1 MVKDPSLFDGETPG
15 ELELNRL
22 VQQAQAAMAWRAS
35 VNALRGRADENGV
48 QVEVSASGGV
58 VAVTVSDAA
67 CAAGGDAVAGHVL
80 DAVLAAQQ
88 NLAQQLRGSATQTFG
103 EDSPQARTV
112 HESTL
117 DRFTRATVLTSGPD
131 DDRTRG

>member
-1 MVKDPSLFDGETPG
+1 MDPSIFDGETPG

-22 VQQAQAAMAWRAS
+22 VQQAQAAMAWRTS
-35 VNALRGRADENGV
+35 VNALRGRASENGV

-58 VAVTVSDAA
+58 VGVTVSDSA
-67 CAAGGDAVAGHVL
+67 CSSGGDTLAGHVL

-88 NLAQQLRGSATQTFG
+88 DLAQQLRESAAQTFG

-112 HESTL
+112 QESTVN
-117 DRFTRATVLTSGPD
+117 RFTRAAVLAPERPD
-131 DDRTRG
+131 AGH